1 MFAPDY
7 LSARDRFRRLAP
19 ERIDSLP
26 ISVRG
31 PGGEPLTID
40 IAWIGATE
48 ARRILLVTSGLH
60 GIEGFAGSAMQCAL
74 LSDPPAMAPSCA
86 LVLVHALNPWGF
98 AHLRRVNEN
107 NVDLNRNFLAA
118 GEDRAGMPPLYA
130 TLDPLLN
137 PRSPPAADAFLLR
150 MAAYI
155 ARYGFAACRQAIAE
169 GQYEIAHGLF
179 YGGQQLEEG
188 PARVVDWL
196 RRSMPQASRVL
207 VLDLHTGLGRFGV
220 QTLLA
225 EPDMPA
231 ERAAR
236 LGRLLTARVQGGA
249 GVANP
254 GGFSA
259 RGALASAV
267 RESLSHANP
276 EFFTVEHGTYSGL
289 KLVHALREEN
299 RWHHYGDGSLMHES
313 KQRLAEM
320 FAPASERW
328 RSSVLA
334 AGDRLLRVAT
344 MAIAAE

>member
-1 MFAPDY
+1 
-7 LSARDRFRRLAP
+7 
-19 ERIDSLP
+19 
-26 ISVRG
+26 
-31 PGGEPLTID
+31 
-40 IAWIGATE
+40 
-48 ARRILLVTSGLH
+48 
-60 GIEGFAGSAMQCAL
+60 
-74 LSDPPAMAPSCA
+74 
-86 LVLVHALNPWGF
+86 
-98 AHLRRVNEN
+98 
-107 NVDLNRNFLAA
+107 
-118 GEDRAGMPPLYA
+118 
-130 TLDPLLN
+130 
-137 PRSPPAADAFLLR
+137 

-155 ARYGFAACRQAIAE
+155 LRYGFGACRQAIAE

-196 RRSMPQASRVL
+196 RRSMPHASRVL

-231 ERAAR
+231 GRAAQ
-236 LGRLLTARVQGGA
+236 LGHVLTARVQGGA

-254 GGFSA
+254 GGFAA

-267 RESLSHANP
+267 RECLSHANP

-299 RWHHYGDGSLMHES
+299 RWHHYGDGSLRHES

-320 FAPASERW
+320 FAPASESW
-328 RSSVLA
+328 RSTVVA
-334 AGDRLLRVAT
+334 AGDRLLRAAAL
-344 MAIAAE
+344 AIARD

>member
-1 MFAPDY
+1 MFAADY
-7 LSARDRFRRLAP
+7 FSARDRFRRLAG
-19 ERIDSLP
+19 ERIESLP

-48 ARRILLVTSGLH
+48 AQRILLVTSGLH

-74 LSDPPAMAPSCA
+74 LSDPPAMAPNCA

-98 AHLRRVNEN
+98 AHIRRVNEN

-118 GEDRAGMPPLYA
+118 GEHRTGMPPLYA

-137 PRSPPAADAFLLR
+137 PCSPPSADAFLLR

-155 ARYGFAACRQAIAE
+155 LRYGFGACRQAIAE

-196 RRSMPQASRVL
+196 RRSMPHASRVL

-231 ERAAR
+231 GRAAQ
-236 LGRLLTARVQGGA
+236 LGHVLTARVQGGA

-254 GGFSA
+254 GGFAA

-267 RESLSHANP
+267 RECLSHANP

-299 RWHHYGDGSLMHES
+299 RWHHYGDGSLRHES

-328 RSSVLA
+328 RSTVVA
-334 AGDRLLRVAT
+334 AGDRLLRAAAL
-344 MAIAAE
+344 AIARD